1 MTLAITTIYNVFL
14 FLFLYTYIYI
24 YIYIYIYSNERISDE
39 KIFRLLLCGTRRR
52 RFRCDFS
59 FSRVRA
65 ARAIFAASWKTRR
78 VVRARPPRIRT
89 LVSLKSL
96 DREKRLL
103 HGFWHLRA
111 HPPRRA
117 ARQPRALSFLLPPP
131 LAMFK
136 LNKVSTVSFP
146 LAIEYIEIP
155 SSTEKVFLSTGK
167 EERSRNLSV
176 SPTALQSR

>member
-1 MTLAITTIYNVFL
+1 MWNATTAAISLRL
-14 FLFLYTYIYI
+14 FLLPRSLGSRDFRSELE
-24 YIYIYIYSNERISDE
+24 NEA
-39 KIFRLLLCGTRRR
+39 
-52 RFRCDFS
+52 
-59 FSRVRA
+59 SR
-65 ARAIFAASWKTRR
+65 ARA
-78 VVRARPPRIRT
+78 RARPPRIRT

-117 ARQPRALSFLLPPP
+117 ARQPRALLFLPPPP

-136 LNKVSTVSFP
+136 LNKVSTVPFP

-155 SSTEKVFLSTGK
+155 SSTEEASKSVTPEK
-167 EERSRNLSV
+167 RNARVICRSIADR
-176 SPTALQSR
+176 ARQSR

>member
-1 MTLAITTIYNVFL
+1 MRKFSGCCYVERDDGDFAATFPSPAFAQLA
-14 FLFLYTYIYI
+14 
-24 YIYIYIYSNERISDE
+24 
-39 KIFRLLLCGTRRR
+39 
-52 RFRCDFS
+52 RFSQRVGKRGE
-59 FSRVRA
+59 SR
-65 ARAIFAASWKTRR
+65 ARA
-78 VVRARPPRIRT
+78 RALTRPPRIRT

-117 ARQPRALSFLLPPP
+117 ARQPRALSFLLPLP